1 MIQDQLGCSIDQV
14 EDIINQLIPIES
26 LDAIYEMFLQ
36 NIEMDDDLE
45 IVTEKEIPLNEHK
58 GIYVDAI
65 NWKNDV

>member
-36 NIEMDDDLE
+36 NIEMDDDWRLLL
-45 IVTEKEIPLNEHK
+45 KK
-58 GIYVDAI
+58 KYQ
-65 NWKNDV
+65 